1 MWSMCILIEVRA
13 IYLFMPNIFHKFV
26 AATTS
31 FPSEAAGECGYS
43 AKAKASDAGF
53 PVCKHEGAK
62 NESFVN
68 AE

>member
-1 MWSMCILIEVRA
+1 
-13 IYLFMPNIFHKFV
+13 MPDLANVSSYDK
-26 AATTS
+26 
-31 FPSEAAGECGYS
+31 ECGYS